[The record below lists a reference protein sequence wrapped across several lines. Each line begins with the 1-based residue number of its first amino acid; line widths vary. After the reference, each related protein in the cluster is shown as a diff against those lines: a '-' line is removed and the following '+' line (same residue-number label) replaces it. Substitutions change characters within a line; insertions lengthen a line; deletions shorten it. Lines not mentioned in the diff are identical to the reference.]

1 MSEAMTTEEH
11 IHSEWFYVQIFFAL
25 LVLLAITVGAAY
37 IDLGFLNVVIAIT
50 IAVIKAVLVVLYFM
64 HVRDKSRLTWVF
76 AGAAFFW
83 LIILL
88 SLAMTD
94 YGSRSW
100 LPPATGW
107 ESMQAVAPPVMVP
120 PPEAPPAAAPPPAA
134 PPAAAP
140 TSTEPAPAA
149 TPETH

>member
-1 MSEAMTTEEH
+1 MTTEEH

-37 IDLGFLNVVIAIT
+37 IDLGFLNVVIAVT

-64 HVRDKSRLTWVF
+64 HVRYKSRLTWVF

-83 LIILL
+83 LVILL

-107 ESMQAVAPPVMVP
+107 ESMQAVVPPVIAP
-120 PPEAPPAAAPPPAA
+120 PPEPSPPAA
-134 PPAAAP
+134 PA
-140 TSTEPAPAA
+140 STEPAPAA
-149 TPETH
+149 TPAVPEAH